1 MEFLSLIL
9 MAIIVE
15 GLITYVKEMIVDG
28 KLQWQMLVSLAIGML
43 CAVMYGIDLFE
54 MLGMHPLV
62 PYVGCVLT
70 GILLSSGSNYIFD
83 LVKKLQG
90 AGKTE

>member
-1 MEFLSLIL
+1 MEFLSLIF

-15 GLITYVKEMIVDG
+15 GLITYVKELVVDG
-28 KLQWQMLVSLAIGML
+28 KLQWQMLVSLGIGML

-54 MLGMHPLV
+54 MVGMQPLV
-62 PYVGCVLT
+62 PYVCCVLT
-70 GILLSSGSNYIFD
+70 GILISRGSHYIFD
-83 LVKKLQG
+83 LIKKLQG